1 MTCAIRAPT
10 YPPPMPYT
18 VTQFQ
23 PTPNPNA
30 LKCILDRRL
39 PDPPRSFRSAQ
50 EAAGDPL
57 ATLLFAVPGVVGL
70 LLSGDWLTVNKSP
83 ETDWGSVKKGLQ
95 RALANV

>member
-1 MTCAIRAPT
+1 
-10 YPPPMPYT
+10 MPYA

-50 EAAGDPL
+50 DAGADPL
-57 ATLLFAVPGVVGL
+57 AAPLFRVPGVVGL
-70 LLSGDWLTVNKSP
+70 LLNGDWLTVNKSP
-83 ETDWGSVKKGLQ
+83 EADWGSIKKSLKQ
-95 RALANV
+95 ALAEA